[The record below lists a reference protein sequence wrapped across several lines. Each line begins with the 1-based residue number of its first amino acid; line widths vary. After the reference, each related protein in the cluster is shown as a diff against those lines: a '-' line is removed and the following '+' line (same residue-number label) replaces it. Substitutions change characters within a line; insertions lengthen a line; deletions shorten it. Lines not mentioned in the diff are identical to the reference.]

1 MKIIPITQGPN
12 EIIVQHFA
20 YDLLAFIPTSHF
32 LCVVVMMVC
41 SVFTPLTCLV
51 SHSFTWVNLLSYHR

>member
-51 SHSFTWVNLLSYHR
+51 SHSFT